1 MRFKHKLIS
10 FNGTAVM
17 ILLSKLIDFIGLKNS
32 NTGSVK
38 TYIPVNELNE
48 AIDRVVDGIE
58 PKMRYFPG
66 YKKILNKGV
75 STSLAYISDLV
86 ETIPEA
92 ILISNKTFFKD
103 PKVNAYFATIEDIQ
117 DIFGGSDELRSFFE
131 VVGNA
136 NQDEAYALLCMNK
149 TEKNVLGMDLKE
161 DMILRDVMQKAL
173 NLSEHKIL
181 SPAVSEGEVRK
192 GIKLCIFDG
201 LITHS
206 LQKILE
212 LKEQKK
218 GLEIQR
224 SILISRLKT
233 RQSQGSGLSKMLAS
247 ASAATLSVDIEQQI
261 SQTDKKLEKLP
272 ASWEAPEYYLE
283 VIKNILLQPESFIRI
298 KVDSFNIN
306 KMGIVSSDEAS
317 NSVNCIQFT
326 EIVIANVLK
335 RVVAIVRYPRSE
347 MQPRKEFNPKL

>member
-1 MRFKHKLIS
+1 
-10 FNGTAVM
+10 M
-17 ILLSKLIDFIGLKNS
+17 ILLSKLFDFLGLNNS
-32 NTGSVK
+32 NTGSGK
-38 TYIPVNELNE
+38 AHITVNVLNE

-92 ILISNKTFFKD
+92 ILISNKTFTKD
-103 PKVNAYFATIEDIQ
+103 PKVNAYFATLEDIR
-117 DIFGGSDELRSFFE
+117 DIFGGSDELRSFFAAAE
-131 VVGNA
+131 NV
-136 NQDEAYALLCMNK
+136 NQQEAYALLCMNK
-149 TEKNVLGMDLKE
+149 SEKTVLGMDLKK
-161 DMILRDVMQKAL
+161 DMILREVMQTAL

-181 SPAVSEGEVRK
+181 SPATSEIEVRK

-206 LQKILE
+206 LQKIIE

-224 SILISRLKT
+224 SILKSRLKT
-233 RQSQGSGLSKMLAS
+233 RQSQGGGLSKLLSGAS
-247 ASAATLSVDIEQQI
+247 EATLSIDIEQQI
-261 SQTDKKLEKLP
+261 SDTDKKLQKLP

-283 VIKNILLQPESFIRI
+283 VIKNILIQPENFIRI
-298 KVDSFNIN
+298 KVDTFNIN
-306 KMGIVSSDEAS
+306 KMGIVSSDNAS
-317 NSVNCIQFT
+317 EQVNSIQFT
-326 EIVIANVLK
+326 EIIIANVLK

-347 MQPRKEFNPKL
+347 MQPRKEFNP